1 MTNGTHIALED
12 LAALAMRGAAP
23 SEAAATEEHLAK
35 CEQCRG
41 ELEKLSSELAMV
53 AMSVEQKQLPEGARD
68 RFLQRIAN
76 ASGASNIA
84 SIAKAAPPTRAKSKL
99 LTTWVPWSLAAVL
112 ALVAIGMGFQI
123 QSLLR
128 DNREQTRKLA
138 EFAYAQSRAQKV
150 LDVLTAPDAQHV
162 LLTATGKPAM
172 PSARAIYLPSKGGL
186 ILQASNMGHLTQ
198 EWTYELWVIPAN
210 GNAPIPA
217 GLFRPDATGSASVVL
232 PELPSGVQAKAFGI
246 TVERAEGSQKPT
258 LPIILSGSAPSS

>member
-12 LAALAMRGAAP
+12 LAALAMRSAAP
-23 SEAAATEEHLAK
+23 SETAAVEEHLAQ
-35 CEQCRG
+35 CERCRA
-41 ELEKLSSELAMV
+41 EFEKLSSELAMV
-53 AMSVEQKQLPEGARD
+53 AMSVDQKQLPEGARE
-68 RFLQRIAN
+68 RFIQRIPNSPAT
-76 ASGASNIA
+76 SNLA
-84 SIAKAAPPTRAKSKL
+84 SIAKPSPKRAKTAL
-99 LTTWVPWSLAAVL
+99 MTTWLPWSLAAVL

-123 QSLLR
+123 RSLVRENR
-128 DNREQTRKLA
+128 DQTRMLS
-138 EFAYAQSRAQKV
+138 EFAYTQSRAQKV

-162 LLTATGKPAM
+162 LLTTTGKPAR

-186 ILQASNMGHLTQ
+186 ILQASNMGQLTQ

-232 PELPSGVQAKAFGI
+232 PELPSGVHAKAFGV